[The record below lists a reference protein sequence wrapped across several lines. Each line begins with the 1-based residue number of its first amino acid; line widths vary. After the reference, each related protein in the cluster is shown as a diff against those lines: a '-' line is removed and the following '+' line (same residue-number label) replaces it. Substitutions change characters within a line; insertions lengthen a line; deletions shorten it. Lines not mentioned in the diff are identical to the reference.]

1 MLCSTAIGDIDA
13 RRDERDALV
22 YFYFDF
28 RALDKQSTADCLRS
42 LIVQMISLLGS
53 IPPELLWLMGSCGP
67 RDRMDLDEKD
77 LVSALSVLSKH
88 FLRTYIVIDA
98 LDESTEKD
106 RIANVLLEIAAQEE
120 CHISWLVTCRREKDT
135 ETLKRDPLLR
145 TITLEGSAVDRD
157 IEVYV
162 RKRLSDELSMLP
174 ARIKRK
180 VEAVLLE
187 KADGM
192 LV

>member
-67 RDRMDLDEKD
+67 REIAWTSTKR

-106 RIANVLLEIAAQEE
+106 RIAGIFLLLEIAAQEE
-120 CHISWLVTCRREKDT
+120 CHISWLVTCRGKR
-135 ETLKRDPLLR
+135 TLERNRDPLLR
-145 TITLEGSAVDRD
+145 TITFEGSAVDRD

-162 RKRLSDELSMLP
+162 RKRLSDETCYASGP
-174 ARIKRK
+174 DQ
-180 VEAVLLE
+180 E
-187 KADGM
+187 KG
-192 LV
+192 